1 MTSTQLSPTTT
12 SQTDDGGGVN
22 QEKSNVIQSIESKFL
37 WIITIILALA
47 GILLRIDKAVLG
59 RSFRGDE
66 AALASSIQ
74 NHSLLELI
82 TVPLGGSVTAPLGFL
97 AIEKLVV
104 SLLGFQDIFYRL
116 LPIIAGCLSVILMYF
131 VAKEVL
137 DDFGAAFA
145 VVAFS
150 LNWML
155 SFYSS
160 DLKQYS
166 TDVAFTLLIY
176 LMAARYFKNNST
188 KNIIWLTVAGLIA
201 LFCSHPAIFLLSAIG
216 LALVYQTWRYGGDYK
231 KIFLIGGLWVSVF
244 LILYFLSYRYVGEST
259 YNVSYWSNL
268 GALMPIPPWK
278 NPGWFVQR
286 LSNFFVVDLNLS
298 QFAFIEAAL
307 YGFGIVFFL
316 LKKKWPW
323 SFIFLGSMIFTFLAS
338 GIANYPFK
346 GRLILFLAPSTLLA
360 IGAGIDGFALIS
372 KTSTLLSHGIRWL
385 LTAYLLVGP
394 VISTYGYLQEP
405 RAYPFQEDIKPAMSF
420 VEQHIEANDQF
431 VVYDQAVVTYKYYAP
446 FFGMSNSPT
455 IYLGDYRKKPINYNQ
470 VIDALPKNQ
479 RVWFIFS
486 NVYETRN
493 KISDRSYIFDYL
505 KSIGGQIIDQYGGT
519 DTFSSA
525 YLVIIR

>member
-1 MTSTQLSPTTT
+1 MTSMQLSPTARTK
-12 SQTDDGGGVN
+12 TDVGGGVD
-22 QEKSNVIQSIESKFL
+22 QKKTHVIQSIESKFL

-278 NPGWFVQR
+278 NLGWFVQR

-316 LKKKWPW
+316 LKKKWP
-323 SFIFLGSMIFTFLAS
+323 
-338 GIANYPFK
+338 
-346 GRLILFLAPSTLLA
+346 
-360 IGAGIDGFALIS
+360 
-372 KTSTLLSHGIRWL
+372 
-385 LTAYLLVGP
+385 
-394 VISTYGYLQEP
+394 
-405 RAYPFQEDIKPAMSF
+405 
-420 VEQHIEANDQF
+420 
-431 VVYDQAVVTYKYYAP
+431 
-446 FFGMSNSPT
+446 
-455 IYLGDYRKKPINYNQ
+455 
-470 VIDALPKNQ
+470 
-479 RVWFIFS
+479 
-486 NVYETRN
+486 
-493 KISDRSYIFDYL
+493 
-505 KSIGGQIIDQYGGT
+505 
-519 DTFSSA
+519 
-525 YLVIIR
+525 